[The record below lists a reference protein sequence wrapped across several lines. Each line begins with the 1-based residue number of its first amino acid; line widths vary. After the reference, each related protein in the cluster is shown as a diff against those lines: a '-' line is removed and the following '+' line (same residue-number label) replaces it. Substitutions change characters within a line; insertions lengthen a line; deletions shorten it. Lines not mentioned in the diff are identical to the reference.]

1 MKRQAQYLALSIAAL
16 LAIFIWHYNSR
27 ASAASF
33 KAEPVA
39 QGNIDAGALYA
50 KSCAKCHGA
59 DGSGKALRGRNLT
72 DAKWQAKVSDE
83 RIFNS
88 IANGKERMPAFGKK
102 YSDAEIDAL
111 VAYVRKLK
119 K

>member
-1 MKRQAQYLALSIAAL
+1 MKRHVQYLALSIAAL
-16 LAIFIWHYNSR
+16 LVIFIWHNSSR
-27 ASAASF
+27 ASASTF
-33 KAEPVA
+33 KGEPVA
-39 QGNIDAGALYA
+39 QGNIDAGALFA
-50 KSCAKCHGA
+50 QSCAKCHGA
-59 DGSGKALRGRNLT
+59 NGGGKTMRGRNLT

-88 IANGKERMPAFGKK
+88 IANGKDRMPAFGKK
-102 YSDAEIDAL
+102 YSDAQIDAL